1 MTSGT
6 LDIITPETAVSLAGL
21 FRERLSRTPDAPAY
35 YYFNHSAK
43 SWQSSTWAEMAE
55 AAGRWQAAFIRDG
68 LESGDRIA
76 IMARNCREWVCCDQA
91 ALGLGL
97 VVVPLYAN
105 DRAENAA
112 YILRDAG
119 VKWLLIEGEEHWQAL
134 REVSE
139 GLGEVSSIVSMEDIN
154 TGADARLHIL
164 SNWLSPTAHEFRA
177 GAAKSQDLA
186 TIVYTSGTTGHPK
199 GVMLSHHNI
208 LWNAYA
214 GLNSVPVFREDMF
227 LSFLPLSHTLE
238 RTIGYYLPMMA
249 GAAVAHARAIPLLA
263 EDMLAIRPTIL
274 ISVPRIFER
283 IYAKI
288 RAQLESK
295 LVARRLFEWA
305 VAVGWQRFRHHQ
317 GRTAGHIS
325 EAFWPLLE
333 VLVADKIKAKLGGR
347 LRAAICGGA
356 ALPNDVA
363 RVFVG
368 LGVPLLQGYGLTETR
383 PVISVNLLEDNDPAS
398 VGVPLRD
405 VELRIGH
412 DGELLVRSPGVCM
425 GYWRQAEASAALIDS
440 DGWLH
445 SGDKA
450 RIENNHLYITGRL
463 KEIIVLANGE
473 KVPPVDMEAAIA
485 RDPLF
490 EQVLIIGEG
499 RPYLC
504 ALLVLNAV
512 QWQTAVRALGV
523 DPEAE
528 QSLYNTQV
536 ESLIIQRIARQCSG
550 FPGYAKVRRAALSLT
565 PWTVENGLSTPTL
578 KLRRGRIIAHFDD
591 EIARLYEG
599 H

>member
-1 MTSGT
+1 
-6 LDIITPETAVSLAGL
+6 
-21 FRERLSRTPDAPAY
+21 
-35 YYFNHSAK
+35 
-43 SWQSSTWAEMAE
+43 
-55 AAGRWQAAFIRDG
+55 
-68 LESGDRIA
+68 
-76 IMARNCREWVCCDQA
+76 
-91 ALGLGL
+91 

-134 REVSE
+134 SEVSE
-139 GLGEVSSIVSMEDIN
+139 GLGEVSCIVSMEDIN
-154 TGADARLHIL
+154 IGADARLRIL
-164 SNWLSPTAHEFRA
+164 GDWLPPTAHEFRA
-177 GAAKSQDLA
+177 GVAKSQDLA

-208 LWNAYA
+208 LWNSYA
-214 GLNSVPVFREDMF
+214 GLDSVPVFREDMF

-238 RTIGYYLPMMA
+238 RTIGYYLPLMA
-249 GAAVAHARAIPLLA
+249 GAAVAHARSIPLLA

-288 RAQLESK
+288 RSQLESK
-295 LVARRLFEWA
+295 FVARRLFEWT

-317 GRTAGHIS
+317 GRSAAHFS
-325 EAFWPLLE
+325 EVFWPLLD
-333 VLVADKIKAKLGGR
+333 VLVAGKIKAKLGGR

-356 ALPNDVA
+356 ALPKDVA
-363 RVFVG
+363 RIFIG
-368 LGVPLLQGYGLTETR
+368 LDVPLLQGYGLTETS
-383 PVISVNLLEDNDPAS
+383 PVISVNLSEDNDPGS

-405 VELRIGH
+405 VELRIAH

-473 KVPPVDMEAAIA
+473 KVPPVDMEAAIS

-512 QWQTAVRALGV
+512 QWQTAVRVLGV
-523 DPEAE
+523 DPQAE
-528 QSLYNTQV
+528 QSLHNPQV

-550 FPGYAKVRRAALSLT
+550 FPGYAKVRRAACSLT

>member
-1 MTSGT
+1 MTGGT
-6 LDIITPETAVSLAGL
+6 LDIISPETAVNLAGL
-21 FRERLSRTPDAPAY
+21 FNERVRRTPDSPAY
-35 YYFNHSAK
+35 YHFDHAAK
-43 SWQSSTWAEMAE
+43 LWRFSTWAEMART
-55 AAGRWQAAFIRDG
+55 AGRWQAAFMRDG
-68 LESGDRIA
+68 LERGDRIA

-119 VKWLLIEGEEHWQAL
+119 VKWLLIEGEEHWRAL
-134 REVSE
+134 RDVRE
-139 GLGEVSSIVSMEDIN
+139 GLGELSRIVIMDDVS
-154 TGADARLHIL
+154 TGDDSRLCRM
-164 SNWLSPTAHEFRA
+164 SEWLPAA
-177 GAAKSQDLA
+177 GHAFHAGNGTPQELA

-208 LWNAYA
+208 LWNAHA
-214 GLNSVPVFREDMF
+214 CLASVSIFREDVF

-238 RTIGYYLPMMA
+238 RTVGYYLPVMA

-263 EDMLAIRPTIL
+263 EDLAVMRPTIL

-283 IYAKI
+283 IYSKI
-288 RAQLESK
+288 HSQLENK
-295 LVARRLFEWA
+295 AAARRLFEWA
-305 VAVGWQRFRHHQ
+305 VTVGWQRFEHRQ
-317 GRTAGHIS
+317 GRGTARFAELI
-325 EAFWPLLE
+325 WPLFDA
-333 VLVADKIKAKLGGR
+333 LVAGKIRARLGGR

-356 ALPNDVA
+356 ALPDDVA
-363 RVFVG
+363 RVFLG
-368 LGVPLLQGYGLTETR
+368 LGVPLLQGYGLTETS
-383 PVISVNLLEDNDPAS
+383 PVISTNLPDDNDPAS

-405 VELRIGH
+405 VELRVGR
-412 DGELLVRSPGVCM
+412 DGELLVRSPGVCL
-425 GYWRQAEASAALIDS
+425 GYWRQAEATAALIDR

-450 RIENNHLYITGRL
+450 RIEKNHLYITGRI

-490 EQVLIIGEG
+490 EQVLVIGEG
-499 RPYLC
+499 RPYLSV
-504 ALLVLNAV
+504 LLVLDNEKWPA
-512 QWQTAVRALGV
+512 AARDLGV
-523 DPEAE
+523 DPQAE
-528 QSLYNTQV
+528 QTLHDQQV
-536 ESLIIQRIARQCSG
+536 ESWIIQRITRQCSG
-550 FPGYAKVRRAALSLT
+550 FPGYARVRRAALSLT

-578 KLRRGRIIAHFDD
+578 KLRRARIIAHFQD